1 MEKEGIRH
9 SFFEKEMRSQILTMA
24 RSSMSENAKIN
35 IQVMDNDVSEREKV
49 DEVNHYIQQLVNSE
63 YSVPQI

>member
-1 MEKEGIRH
+1 
-9 SFFEKEMRSQILTMA
+9 MRSQILTMA

-49 DEVNHYIQQLVNSE
+49 DEVNHYIQQLVNFE